1 MAWTSVLVIEMSIT
15 LKKFSSMDVGLTEF
29 AGILDVQWKK
39 NRNKGES
46 GVLAWAT
53 WKVNM
58 FITKIRKTRNK
69 QFGEEALEFT
79 FGHRTCQIS
88 TRYPSR
94 VISKVVGYYQSSF
107 YGRTTD

>member
-1 MAWTSVLVIEMSIT
+1 MSIT
-15 LKKFSSMDVGLTEF
+15 LKKSGSILDVELTEF

-53 WKVNM
+53 WKVNLL
-58 FITKIRKTRNK
+58 ITKIGETRNK

-79 FGHRTCQIS
+79 FEHTTCQIS

-94 VISKVVGYYQSSF
+94 VICKVVGYY
-107 YGRTTD
+107 